1 MEGRKKEVF
10 SLHKFLVVFRMLFR
24 EKSRLSFR
32 SDLKG
37 TLVKLTSLL
46 VLFAVLIALSY
57 GAYYLAGSFN
67 IFSSV
72 FYVPPAVPSIVMAF
86 LLVFGF
92 LSLLSGLRRSLFL
105 SPDNKI
111 LLTYP
116 CTGSTVFLARLAVY
130 FVHEL
135 GRNFLVQFPLLL
147 GYMMV
152 MGAPGYLYP
161 WLVFALAFLSPFE
174 VMLASLLAI
183 PYHLVASFLEER
195 PRLKVSLVVLFFALL
210 CSLFVALVLLV
221 PDTVD
226 IFTNWS
232 YYSRLIQNFLNGYKR
247 YLPPF
252 YFLTTFLIGELTG
265 YSYVAFSLSSLYVFL
280 ALLGATVL
288 SALFAVYVL
297 NPFYLRLSSSAP
309 LALKKAKAGR
319 KSQENRPLPAFLSAL
334 KKEALLLRGGQEKGL
349 LSLSLAFLVLPF
361 LALALGK
368 FFHGMD
374 LSSRGRYYVEVLMLL
389 IFLLV
394 SLASSSALSKS
405 FTEEGMG
412 YLLSRSYPRRSFFF
426 ILPKAVYPG
435 ILGTLSLVLSTVL
448 YALFYGLD
456 PASAALLSLSLVLFY
471 LGTCLSA
478 LAFDFV
484 HPSSTFLQDGS
495 SLPGEKA
502 TTVLAFI
509 VSAAAT
515 ALFYLYRNEGVLPSY
530 LKLLVLALIYAGV
543 SAFLFYLKGR
553 YEGKEEVRR

>member
-57 GAYYLAGSFN
+57 GAYYLAASFN

-72 FYVPPAVPSIVMAF
+72 FYVPLAVPSIVMAF
-86 LLVFGF
+86 LFLFGF
-92 LSLLSGLRRSLFL
+92 FALLSGLRRSLFL

-135 GRNFLVQFPLLL
+135 GRNFLVQLPLLL

-161 WLVFALAFLSPFE
+161 WLVFALAFLSLFE

-183 PYHLVASFLEER
+183 PYHLAASFLEER
-195 PRLKVSLVVLFFALL
+195 PRLRVPLIAFFFAALL
-210 CSLFVALVLLV
+210 SLFVALVLFV

-232 YYSRLIQNFLNGYKR
+232 YYSRLIQNVLNGYKA
-247 YLPPF
+247 YLSPF
-252 YFLTTFLIGELTG
+252 YCLTTFLVGELTG
-265 YSYVAFSLSSLYVFL
+265 YSYVAFPLSSLYVFL
-280 ALLGATVL
+280 TLLASIVL
-288 SALFAVYVL
+288 SSLFAVYVL
-297 NPFYLRLSSSAP
+297 NPFYLRLSSASS
-309 LALKKAKAGR
+309 LAGQARKAGR
-319 KSQENRPLPAFLSAL
+319 KEKENRPLPPFLSAL
-334 KKEALLLRGGQEKGL
+334 KKEALLLRGGKERGL
-349 LSLSLAFLVLPF
+349 ASLSLAFLILPF

-374 LSSRGRYYVEVLMLL
+374 LSARGRYYVEVLMLL
-389 IFLLV
+389 VFLLV
-394 SLASSSALSKS
+394 SLASASALSRS

-412 YLLSRSYPRRSFFF
+412 YLLSRSYPRSSFFF
-426 ILPKAVYPG
+426 ILPKLVCPG
-435 ILGTLSLVLSTVL
+435 LVGTLSLVLATAL

-456 PASAALLSLSLVLFY
+456 PASASLLGLSLVLFY

-495 SLPGEKA
+495 SLPGERA
-502 TTVLAFI
+502 TTVLAFL
-509 VSAAAT
+509 VSAAVS

-530 LKLLVLALIYAGV
+530 AKLLVLAALYGGA